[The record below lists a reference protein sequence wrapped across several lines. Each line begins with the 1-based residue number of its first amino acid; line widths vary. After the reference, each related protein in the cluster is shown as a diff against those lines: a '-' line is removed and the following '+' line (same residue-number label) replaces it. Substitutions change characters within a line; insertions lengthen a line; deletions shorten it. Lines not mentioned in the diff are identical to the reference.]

1 MVTAIAIIANQPRE
15 KRFGEKRGSRGP
27 STRSPTHAAAM
38 YAGGPPTRN
47 ATHPH
52 VVLGLYGKTSS
63 RISPVK
69 IAHAAVTPAA
79 IRTHFRGPYCLVS
92 ITDGS

>member
-1 MVTAIAIIANQPRE
+1 MMMAIAIIANQPRE
-15 KRFGEKRGSRGP
+15 KRFGEKRWSRGP
-27 STRSPTHAAAM
+27 STRSPNHATAM

-63 RISPVK
+63 RISPTK
-69 IAHAAVTPAA
+69 IAHTAMAPAA
-79 IRTHFRGPYCLVS
+79 MRAQFRGPSCLVS
-92 ITDGS
+92 VTDGS